1 MEQKRKLMIT
11 EKGREE
17 CKRLVEEYIKRSPLS
32 FKLKI
37 FYHCYKAIFI
47 LIIISLILLA
57 CFMIKARIN
66 KQQKQIEVLQT
77 LSLLARPNN

>member
-1 MEQKRKLMIT
+1 MEQKRKLVIT

-47 LIIISLILLA
+47 LIIINLILLA
-57 CFMIKARIN
+57 CLIFKENIK
-66 KQQKQIEVLQT
+66 
-77 LSLLARPNN
+77 